1 MEENKNRK
9 TQAVRKDD
17 QPVTQQEKQEYQEY
31 VKEMTPT
38 HNLAMQMLN
47 AFICGGIICCIGQ
60 AILNY
65 CVNTLG
71 MEKDIAASWCSLSLI
86 FLSVVLTAFH
96 LY

>member
-47 AFICGGIICCIGQ
+47 AFICGGII
-60 AILNY
+60 
-65 CVNTLG
+65 
-71 MEKDIAASWCSLSLI
+71 
-86 FLSVVLTAFH
+86 
-96 LY
+96 